1 MNLMYY
7 VRVLIRR
14 GWIIALAVLIT
25 AGAAFGF
32 SEIQTPTYRATQ
44 KVLLQPARSDYGLTE
59 TLRILLQSYVVFLNS
74 DEQAAKVIERLKLD
88 MTPGELRSHMTISS
102 DPTLLTVQIDVD
114 LEDGPLAASIATE
127 MGRLLE
133 EWRTEENA
141 PLTRQDRIEADMIDT
156 ATYGLHSPK
165 KGVNTAAGAV
175 MGLLLGGA
183 IVFVLEYLQ
192 SNIVRDKN
200 DVERFL
206 ELPVLAAVP
215 ADDSHA

>member
-88 MTPGELRSHMTISS
+88 LTPGELRSHMTISS